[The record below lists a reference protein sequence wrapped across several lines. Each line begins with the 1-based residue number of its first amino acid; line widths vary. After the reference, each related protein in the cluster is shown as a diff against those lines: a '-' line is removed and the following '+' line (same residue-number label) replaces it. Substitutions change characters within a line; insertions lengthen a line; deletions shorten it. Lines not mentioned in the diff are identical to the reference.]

1 MAHQH
6 PRGNFMVRTAKK
18 RSVPKRRR
26 TGLIEAEH
34 IAQSILILRGQRV
47 LLDRELAGLYGVTT
61 KRFNEQ
67 VKRNVARFPGDFMF
81 RLSAEE
87 AGSLRSQ
94 FATLNTARGQHS
106 KYLPY
111 VFTEHGAIMAA
122 MILNSARAVEMSV
135 YVVRAFVRLRD
146 LLSSNKELAK
156 RIDDLEGRIARKL
169 SIQDDAISG
178 IIKAIR
184 ELMNPPAPRK
194 RPIGFIELEE
204 RKK

>member
-1 MAHQH
+1 
-6 PRGNFMVRTAKK
+6 MVRVTKK
-18 RSVPKRRR
+18 RKPPRLGR
-26 TGLIEAEH
+26 EALMSPEG
-34 IAQSILILRGQRV
+34 IAQSIIILKGQRV
-47 LLDRELAGLYGVTT
+47 LLDSDLAALYGVTT

-67 VKRNVARFPGDFMF
+67 VKRNLARFPGDFMF
-81 RLSAEE
+81 RLGADETI
-87 AGSLRSQ
+87 SLRSQ
-94 FATLNTARGQHS
+94 FATLKTGRGQHS

-135 YVVRAFVRLRD
+135 YVVRAFVRLRE

-156 RIDDLEGRIARKL
+156 RIDDLESRIARKL
-169 SIQDDAISG
+169 SVQDDAISG
-178 IIKAIR
+178 IIKTIR
-184 ELMNPPAPRK
+184 ELMNPPLPKK